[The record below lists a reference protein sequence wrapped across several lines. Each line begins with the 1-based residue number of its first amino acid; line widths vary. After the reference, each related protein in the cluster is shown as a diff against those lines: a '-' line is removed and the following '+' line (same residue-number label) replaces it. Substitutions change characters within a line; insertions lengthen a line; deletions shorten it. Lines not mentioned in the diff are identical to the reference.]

1 MIAGYGWKRDP
12 ADLRAAGAEQVWV
25 DLSKGRYERAAMMR
39 GGILR
44 KDDTLILFSLRDL
57 SGSHQADD
65 RWLARMEGLGVTIKL
80 VAAPVSAKKIG
91 RPKKYDPDLPDARY
105 HHSVWVDGDRSEVDR
120 LATISAHHGSPVTRQ
135 TCNGRYGNPKN
146 PKPAPT

>member
-1 MIAGYGWKRDP
+1 MIAGYGYKRDP

-25 DLSKGRYERAAMMR
+25 DLSKGRYERAAMMK

-65 RWLARMEGLGVTIKL
+65 RWRARMEGLGVTIKL

-91 RPKKYDPDLPDARY
+91 RPKKYDPDPAGARCD
-105 HHSVWVDGDRSEVDR
+105 HAVWIDGDRSEVDR
-120 LATISAHHGSPVTRQ
+120 TATISARYGSPVTRQ
-135 TCNGRYGNPKN
+135 VLNGRYGNPTR
-146 PKPAPT
+146 PKPAPE